1 MAKLQQNSPK
11 VLGLDVSTKTTGV
24 ALFDIATRQ
33 LLELTHVSPLP
44 KPKPE
49 SKIEELILKSGIF
62 RQKLMEYQDLG
73 ITTVVIEEPLLN
85 SNNINTV
92 GTLMRYNTLICK
104 EVFDVLG
111 IVPEFITTYNARKF
125 AFPELVQ
132 QNDRGKF
139 VLFGGYPKTIDKKEI
154 IWEQVAKIE
163 PQITWLYTRNN
174 TLKKENYDMT
184 DSYTCVLGY
193 MRSKKIW

>member
-1 MAKLQQNSPK
+1 MAKLQKNSPK
-11 VLGLDVSTKTTGV
+11 VLGLDVSTKTTGI
-24 ALFDIATRQ
+24 ALFDVATRQ

-73 ITTVVIEEPLLN
+73 ITNVVIEEPLLN

-174 TLKKENYDMT
+174 TLKKENFDMT

>member
-1 MAKLQQNSPK
+1 MAKLQKNSPK

-73 ITTVVIEEPLLN
+73 ITKVVIEEPLLN

-125 AFPELVQ
+125 AFPELVK
-132 QNDRGKF
+132 QNDSGKF

-174 TLKKENYDMT
+174 TLKKENFDMT

>member
-1 MAKLQQNSPK
+1 MAKLQKNSPK

-73 ITTVVIEEPLLN
+73 ITKVVIEEPLLN

-104 EVFDVLG
+104 EVFDDLG

-125 AFPELVQ
+125 AFPELVK

-174 TLKKENYDMT
+174 TLKKENFDMT

>member
-1 MAKLQQNSPK
+1 MAKLQKNSPK

-73 ITTVVIEEPLLN
+73 ITKVVIEEPLLN

-92 GTLMRYNTLICK
+92 GTLMLYNTLICK

-125 AFPELVQ
+125 AFPELVK

-174 TLKKENYDMT
+174 TLKKENFDMT

>member
-1 MAKLQQNSPK
+1 MAKLQKNSPK

-49 SKIEELILKSGIF
+49 SKSEELILKSGIF

-73 ITTVVIEEPLLN
+73 ITKVVIEEPLLN

-125 AFPELVQ
+125 AFPELVK

-139 VLFGGYPKTIDKKEI
+139 VLFGGHPKTIDKKEI

-174 TLKKENYDMT
+174 TLKKENFDMT